1 MAFYL
6 QQWYPE
12 ALVTAEEFR
21 LNAREIE
28 WQVSRLRSAEQTGK
42 LAIFFASYAENAVAA
57 FYIMTRRLL
66 ALYERGDLSMLVDL
80 QKSI

>member
-1 MAFYL
+1 MAG
-6 QQWYPE
+6 QQVEIRRANRE
-12 ALVTAEEFR
+12 A
-21 LNAREIE
+21 
-28 WQVSRLRSAEQTGK
+28 GY
-42 LAIFFASYAENAVAA
+42 FFASYAENAVAA